1 MQKMTNKIELFGRIY
16 EHDLKKA
23 VTGPDSKNPGTEY
36 ITGTVSIATD
46 DDCFNVVP
54 VHYTFVTAAT
64 KNGKP
69 NATFATLSNIIDGV
83 YGTVMKTNKDDAAF
97 ARIDTQIGLNE
108 FYTERSGET
117 TLVSAKR
124 AEGGFI
130 HIQGKNEEP
139 PKIVNKFTCDM
150 LITNVRHVD
159 ADEEKGYPEKAIVKG
174 AIFKDY
180 NKTLMPVEF
189 TAAHPDAISYFEG
202 LDATGKNPTFTQVW
216 GKIINETIVRTITEE
231 SAFGE
236 ASVRE
241 IKSNRRDWV
250 LTGAKPDPYEWDNE
264 STLTADE
271 VNEAIKT
278 REIYLATLK
287 SRSDEYKASR
297 TAAATSVKPV
307 ASKTTAVAGTFD
319 F

>member
-1 MQKMTNKIELFGRIY
+1 MQKMVNKIELFGRIY

-23 VTGPDSKNPGTEY
+23 VTGPNSKNPGTEY

-46 DDCFNVVP
+46 DDCLNIVP

-83 YGTVMKTNKDDAAF
+83 YGTVMKASKDDATF
-97 ARIDTQIGLNE
+97 ARVDTQIGLNE
-108 FYTERSGET
+108 FYTDRSGET
-117 TLVSAKR
+117 TLVSVKR

-139 PKIVNKFTCDM
+139 PKIVNKFTCDI
-150 LITNVRHVD
+150 LITNVRHID
-159 ADEEKGYPEKAIVKG
+159 ADEEKGLPEKAIVKG
-174 AIFKDY
+174 AIFNDY

-189 TAAHPDAISYFEG
+189 TAADSGAINYFEG
-202 LDATGKNPTFTQVW
+202 LEATGKNPIFTQVR

-250 LTGAKPDPYEWDNE
+250 LTGAKPEPYDFDTEG
-264 STLTADE
+264 TLTTEE
-271 VNEAIKT
+271 VNEAVKT

-287 SRSDEYKASR
+287 SRNDEYKASR
-297 TAAATSVKPV
+297 AAAITSKPAAKTAAV
-307 ASKTTAVAGTFD
+307 ASGDFD

>member
-1 MQKMTNKIELFGRIY
+1 MQKMVNKIELFGRIY

-23 VTGPDSKNPGTEY
+23 VTGPNSKNPGTEY

-46 DDCFNVVP
+46 DDCLNIVP

-83 YGTVMKTNKDDAAF
+83 YGTVMKASKDDATF
-97 ARIDTQIGLNE
+97 ARVDTQIGLNE
-108 FYTERSGET
+108 FYTDRSGET
-117 TLVSAKR
+117 TLVSVKR

-139 PKIVNKFTCDM
+139 PKIVNKFTCDI
-150 LITNVRHVD
+150 LITNVRHID
-159 ADEEKGYPEKAIVKG
+159 ADEEKGLPEKAIVKG
-174 AIFKDY
+174 AIFNDY

-189 TAAHPDAISYFEG
+189 TAADSGAINYFEG
-202 LDATGKNPTFTQVW
+202 LEATGKNPIFTQVR

-250 LTGAKPDPYEWDNE
+250 LTGAKPEPYDFDTEG
-264 STLTADE
+264 TLTTEE
-271 VNEAIKT
+271 VNEAVKT

-287 SRSDEYKASR
+287 SRNDEYKASR
-297 TAAATSVKPV
+297 AAAITSKPAVKTAAV
-307 ASKTTAVAGTFD
+307 ASGDFD

>member
-1 MQKMTNKIELFGRIY
+1 MQKMVSKIELFGRIY

-23 VTGPDSKNPGTEY
+23 VTGPNSKNPGTEY

-64 KNGKP
+64 KSGKP
-69 NATFATLSNIIDGV
+69 NPTFATLSNIIDGV
-83 YGTVMKTNKDDAAF
+83 YGTVMKTSKDDAAF

-108 FYTERSGET
+108 FYTDRSGET

-150 LITNVRHVD
+150 LITNVRHID
-159 ADEEKGYPEKAIVKG
+159 ADEDKNLPEKAIVKG
-174 AIFKDY
+174 AIFNDY

-216 GKIINETIVRTITEE
+216 GKIINETIVRIITEE

-250 LTGAKPDPYEWDNE
+250 LTGAKPEPYDFNTEG
-264 STLTADE
+264 TLTTEE

-297 TAAATSVKPV
+297 AAAATTSKPTAKTATV
-307 ASKTTAVAGTFD
+307 APGDFD

>member
-1 MQKMTNKIELFGRIY
+1 MQKMVNKIELFGRIY

-23 VTGPDSKNPGTEY
+23 VTGPNSKNPGTEY

-46 DDCFNVVP
+46 DDCLNIVP

-83 YGTVMKTNKDDAAF
+83 YGTVMKTSKDDAAF
-97 ARIDTQIGLNE
+97 ARVDTQIGLNE
-108 FYTERSGET
+108 FYTDRSGET
-117 TLVSAKR
+117 TLVSVKR

-139 PKIVNKFTCDM
+139 PKIVNKFTCDI
-150 LITNVRHVD
+150 LITNVRHID
-159 ADEEKGYPEKAIVKG
+159 ADEEKGLLEKAIVKG
-174 AIFKDY
+174 AVFNDY

-189 TAAHPDAISYFEG
+189 TAADSGAINYFEG
-202 LDATGKNPTFTQVW
+202 LEATGKNPIFTQVR

-250 LTGAKPDPYEWDNE
+250 LTGAKPEPYDFDTEG
-264 STLTADE
+264 TLTTEE
-271 VNEAIKT
+271 VNEAVKT

-287 SRSDEYKASR
+287 SRNDEYKASR
-297 TAAATSVKPV
+297 AAAITSKP
-307 ASKTTAVAGTFD
+307 AAKTTAVASGDFD

>member
-1 MQKMTNKIELFGRIY
+1 MQKMVNKIELFGRIY

-23 VTGPDSKNPGTEY
+23 VTGPNSKNPGTEY

-46 DDCFNVVP
+46 DNCLNIVP

-83 YGTVMKTNKDDAAF
+83 YGTVMKTSKDDAAF
-97 ARIDTQIGLNE
+97 ARVDTQIGLNE
-108 FYTERSGET
+108 FYTDRSGET
-117 TLVSAKR
+117 TLVSVKR

-139 PKIVNKFTCDM
+139 PKIVNKFTCDI
-150 LITNVRHVD
+150 LITNVRHID
-159 ADEEKGYPEKAIVKG
+159 ADEEKGLPEKAIVKG
-174 AIFKDY
+174 AIFNDY

-189 TAAHPDAISYFEG
+189 TAADSGAINYFEG
-202 LDATGKNPTFTQVW
+202 LEATGKNPIFTQVR

-250 LTGAKPDPYEWDNE
+250 LTGAKPEPYDFDTEG
-264 STLTADE
+264 TLTTEE
-271 VNEAIKT
+271 VNEAVKT

-287 SRSDEYKASR
+287 SRNDEYKASR
-297 TAAATSVKPV
+297 AAAITSKPAAKTATV
-307 ASKTTAVAGTFD
+307 ASGDFD

>member
-1 MQKMTNKIELFGRIY
+1 MMKMLNKIELFGKIY

-23 VTGPDSKNPGTEY
+23 VTGPNSKNPGTEY
-36 ITGTVSIATD
+36 ITGTVSIGTD
-46 DDCFNVVP
+46 ADCLNIVP
-54 VHYTFVTAAT
+54 VHYTFVTATT

-83 YGTVMKTNKDDAAF
+83 YGTVMNTNMEDAAC
-97 ARIDTQIGLNE
+97 ARVDTQIGLNE
-108 FYTERSGET
+108 FYTDRNGET

-124 AEGGFI
+124 PEGGFI
-130 HIQGKNEEP
+130 HILGKNEEP
-139 PKIVNKFTCDM
+139 PMIVNLFTCDM

-159 ADEEKGYPEKAIVKG
+159 ADEERNLPEKAIVKG
-174 AIFKDY
+174 AIFNDY

-189 TAAHPDAISYFEG
+189 TAATPDAINYFER
-202 LDATGKNPTFTQVW
+202 LEATSKNPTFTQVR
-216 GKIINETIVRTITEE
+216 GKIVNETIVRTITEE

-250 LTGAKPDPYEWDNE
+250 LTGSKPDPYEWDDE
-264 STLTADE
+264 STLTAEE

-278 REIYLATLK
+278 REVYLANLK
-287 SRSDEYKASR
+287 SRSDEYKAQRANAVKS
-297 TAAATSVKPV
+297 TATT
-307 ASKTTAVAGTFD
+307 KTTAAPGDFD

>member
-1 MQKMTNKIELFGRIY
+1 MQKMKNSIELFGKIY
-16 EHDLKKA
+16 EHDLKKT
-23 VTGPDSKNPGTEY
+23 VTGPNSKNPGTEY

-46 DDCFNVVP
+46 DDCLNIVP

-83 YGTVMKTNKDDAAF
+83 YGTVMKTSKDDAAF
-97 ARIDTQIGLNE
+97 ARVDTQIGLNE
-108 FYTERSGET
+108 FYTDRSGET

-150 LITNVRHVD
+150 LITNVRHIE
-159 ADEEKGYPEKAIVKG
+159 ADEEKGLPEKAIVKG
-174 AIFKDY
+174 AIFNDY

-189 TAAHPDAISYFEG
+189 TAADSGAINYFEG

-250 LTGAKPDPYEWDNE
+250 LTGAKPEPYDFNTEG
-264 STLTADE
+264 TLTTEE
-271 VNEAIKT
+271 VNEAVKT

-287 SRSDEYKASR
+287 SRNDEYKASR
-297 TAAATSVKPV
+297 AAVITSKPAAKTATV
-307 ASKTTAVAGTFD
+307 ASGDFD

>member
-1 MQKMTNKIELFGRIY
+1 MVNKIELFGRIY

-23 VTGPDSKNPGTEY
+23 VTGPNSKNPGTEY

-46 DDCFNVVP
+46 DDCLNIVP

-83 YGTVMKTNKDDAAF
+83 YGTVMKASKDDATF
-97 ARIDTQIGLNE
+97 ARVDTQIGLNE
-108 FYTERSGET
+108 FYTDRSGET
-117 TLVSAKR
+117 TLVSVKR

-139 PKIVNKFTCDM
+139 PKIVNKFTCDI
-150 LITNVRHVD
+150 LITNVRHID
-159 ADEEKGYPEKAIVKG
+159 ADEEKGLPEKAIVKG
-174 AIFKDY
+174 AIFNDY

-189 TAAHPDAISYFEG
+189 TAADSGAINYFEG
-202 LDATGKNPTFTQVW
+202 LEATGKNPIFTQVR

-250 LTGAKPDPYEWDNE
+250 LTGAKPEPYDFDTEG
-264 STLTADE
+264 TLTTEE
-271 VNEAIKT
+271 VNEAVKT

-287 SRSDEYKASR
+287 SRNDEYKASR
-297 TAAATSVKPV
+297 AAAITSKPAAKTAAV
-307 ASKTTAVAGTFD
+307 ASGDFD

>member
-1 MQKMTNKIELFGRIY
+1 MQKMVNKIELFGRIY

-23 VTGPDSKNPGTEY
+23 VTGPNSKNPGTEY

-46 DDCFNVVP
+46 DNCLNIVP

-83 YGTVMKTNKDDAAF
+83 YGTVMKTSKDDAAF
-97 ARIDTQIGLNE
+97 ARVDTQIGLNE
-108 FYTERSGET
+108 FYTDRSGET
-117 TLVSAKR
+117 TLVSVKR

-139 PKIVNKFTCDM
+139 PKIVNKFTCDI
-150 LITNVRHVD
+150 LITNVRHID
-159 ADEEKGYPEKAIVKG
+159 ADEEKGLPEKAIVKG
-174 AIFKDY
+174 AIFNDY

-189 TAAHPDAISYFEG
+189 TAADSGAINYFEG
-202 LDATGKNPTFTQVW
+202 LEATGKNPIFTQVR

-250 LTGAKPDPYEWDNE
+250 LTGAKPEPYDFDTEG
-264 STLTADE
+264 TLTTEE
-271 VNEAIKT
+271 VNEAVKT

-287 SRSDEYKASR
+287 SRNDEYKASR
-297 TAAATSVKPV
+297 AAAATSKPAAKTTTV
-307 ASKTTAVAGTFD
+307 ASGDFD

>member
-1 MQKMTNKIELFGRIY
+1 MQKMVNKIELFGRIY

-23 VTGPDSKNPGTEY
+23 VTGPNSKNPGTEY

-46 DDCFNVVP
+46 DDCLNVVP

-83 YGTVMKTNKDDAAF
+83 YGTVMKTSKDDAAF

-108 FYTERSGET
+108 FYTDRSGET

-130 HIQGKNEEP
+130 HIQGKNEES

-159 ADEEKGYPEKAIVKG
+159 ADEDKNLPEKAIVKG
-174 AIFKDY
+174 AIFNDY

-189 TAAHPDAISYFEG
+189 TAAHPDAIGYFEG

-250 LTGAKPDPYEWDNE
+250 LTGAKPEPYDFNTEG
-264 STLTADE
+264 TLTTEE

-287 SRSDEYKASR
+287 SRNDEYKASR
-297 TAAATSVKPV
+297 AAATTTSKPTT
-307 ASKTTAVAGTFD
+307 KTTTVVPGDFD

>member
-1 MQKMTNKIELFGRIY
+1 MQKMVNKIELFGRIY

-23 VTGPDSKNPGTEY
+23 VTGPNSKNPGTEY

-46 DDCFNVVP
+46 DNCLNIVP

-83 YGTVMKTNKDDAAF
+83 YGTVMKASKDDAAF
-97 ARIDTQIGLNE
+97 ARVDTQIGLNE
-108 FYTERSGET
+108 FYTDRSGET
-117 TLVSAKR
+117 TLVSVKR

-139 PKIVNKFTCDM
+139 PKIVNKFTCDI
-150 LITNVRHVD
+150 LITNVRHID
-159 ADEEKGYPEKAIVKG
+159 ADEEKGLPEKAIVKG
-174 AIFKDY
+174 AIFNDY

-189 TAAHPDAISYFEG
+189 TAADSGAINYFEG
-202 LDATGKNPTFTQVW
+202 LEATGKNPIFTQVR

-250 LTGAKPDPYEWDNE
+250 LTGAKPEPYDFDTEG
-264 STLTADE
+264 TLTTEE
-271 VNEAIKT
+271 VNEAVKT

-287 SRSDEYKASR
+287 SRNDEYKASR
-297 TAAATSVKPV
+297 AAAITSKPAAKIAAV
-307 ASKTTAVAGTFD
+307 ASGDFD

>member
-1 MQKMTNKIELFGRIY
+1 MMKMLNKIELFGRIY

-23 VTGPDSKNPGTEY
+23 VTGQNSKTPGTEY

-46 DDCFNVVP
+46 DDCLNIVP
-54 VHYTFVTAAT
+54 VHYTFVTATT
-64 KNGKP
+64 KSGKP
-69 NATFATLSNIIDGV
+69 NSTFITLSNIIDGV
-83 YGTVMKTNKDDAAF
+83 YGTVMKTSKEDAAY

-108 FYTERSGET
+108 FYSDRNGET
-117 TLVSAKR
+117 TLVSTKR

-139 PKIVNKFTCDM
+139 PANVNKFTCDM

-159 ADEEKGYPEKAIVKG
+159 VDEERNLPDKAIVKG
-174 AIFKDY
+174 AIFNDY

-189 TAAHPDAISYFEG
+189 TAVRPDAIKYFEG
-202 LDATGKNPTFTQVW
+202 LDATGNNPTFTQLW
-216 GKIINETIVRTITEE
+216 GQIINETIVRTITEE

-250 LTGAKPDPYEWDNE
+250 ITGAKPEPYEWNDE
-264 STLTADE
+264 STLTANE

-278 REIYLATLK
+278 REVYLANLK
-287 SRSDEYKASR
+287 SRSDEYKANR
-297 TAAATSVKPV
+297 AVAAKAT
-307 ASKTTAVAGTFD
+307 SKTTTVAPGDFD

>member
-1 MQKMTNKIELFGRIY
+1 MQKMKNVIEIFGRIY

-23 VTGPDSKNPGTEY
+23 VTGQNSKNPGTEY

-46 DDCFNVVP
+46 DDCLNIVP
-54 VHYTFVTAAT
+54 VHYTFVTATT
-64 KNGKP
+64 KNSKP

-83 YGTVMKTNKDDAAF
+83 YGTVMKTSKDDAAF

-108 FYTERSGET
+108 FYTDRSGET

-174 AIFKDY
+174 AIFNDY

-264 STLTADE
+264 STLTANE

-287 SRSDEYKASR
+287 SRNDEYKASR
-297 TAAATSVKPV
+297 AAVATSKP
-307 ASKTTAVAGTFD
+307 AAKTTTVAPGDFD

>member
-1 MQKMTNKIELFGRIY
+1 MQKMVNKIELFGRIY

-23 VTGPDSKNPGTEY
+23 VTGPNSKNPGTEY

-46 DDCFNVVP
+46 DDCLNIVP

-83 YGTVMKTNKDDAAF
+83 YGTVMKTSKDDAAF
-97 ARIDTQIGLNE
+97 ARVDTQIGLNE
-108 FYTERSGET
+108 FYTDRSGET
-117 TLVSAKR
+117 TLVSVKR

-139 PKIVNKFTCDM
+139 PKIVNKFTCDI
-150 LITNVRHVD
+150 LITNVRHID
-159 ADEEKGYPEKAIVKG
+159 ADEEKGLPEKAIVKG
-174 AIFKDY
+174 AIFNDY

-189 TAAHPDAISYFEG
+189 TAADSGAINYFEG
-202 LDATGKNPTFTQVW
+202 LEATGKNPIFTQVR

-250 LTGAKPDPYEWDNE
+250 LTGAKPEPYDFDTEG
-264 STLTADE
+264 TLTTEE
-271 VNEAIKT
+271 VNEAVKT

-287 SRSDEYKASR
+287 SRNDEYKASR
-297 TAAATSVKPV
+297 AAAATSKPAAKTTTV
-307 ASKTTAVAGTFD
+307 ASGDFD

>member
-1 MQKMTNKIELFGRIY
+1 MQKMVNKIELFGRIY

-23 VTGPDSKNPGTEY
+23 VTGPNSKNPGTEY

-46 DDCFNVVP
+46 DNCLNIVP

-83 YGTVMKTNKDDAAF
+83 YGTVMKTSKDDAAS
-97 ARIDTQIGLNE
+97 ARVDTQIGLNE
-108 FYTERSGET
+108 FYTDRSGET
-117 TLVSAKR
+117 TLVSVKR

-139 PKIVNKFTCDM
+139 PKIVNKFTCDI
-150 LITNVRHVD
+150 LITNVRHID
-159 ADEEKGYPEKAIVKG
+159 ADEEKGLPEKAIVKG
-174 AIFKDY
+174 AIFNDY

-189 TAAHPDAISYFEG
+189 TAADSGAINYFEG
-202 LDATGKNPTFTQVW
+202 LEATGKNPIFTQVR

-250 LTGAKPDPYEWDNE
+250 LTGAKPEPYDFDTEG
-264 STLTADE
+264 TLTTEE
-271 VNEAIKT
+271 VNEAVKT

-287 SRSDEYKASR
+287 SRNDEYKASR
-297 TAAATSVKPV
+297 AAAATSKPAAKTTTV
-307 ASKTTAVAGTFD
+307 ASGDFD

>member
-1 MQKMTNKIELFGRIY
+1 MQKMVNKIELFGRIY

-23 VTGPDSKNPGTEY
+23 VTGPNSKNPGTEY

-46 DDCFNVVP
+46 DDCLNIVP

-83 YGTVMKTNKDDAAF
+83 YGTVMKTSKDDAAF
-97 ARIDTQIGLNE
+97 ARVDTQIGLNE
-108 FYTERSGET
+108 FYTDRSGET
-117 TLVSAKR
+117 TLVSVKR

-139 PKIVNKFTCDM
+139 PKIVNKFTCDI
-150 LITNVRHVD
+150 LITNVRHID
-159 ADEEKGYPEKAIVKG
+159 ADEEKGLPEKAIVKG
-174 AIFKDY
+174 AVFNDY

-189 TAAHPDAISYFEG
+189 TAADSGAINYFEG
-202 LDATGKNPTFTQVW
+202 LEATGKNPIFTQVR

-250 LTGAKPDPYEWDNE
+250 LTGAKPEPYDFDTEG
-264 STLTADE
+264 TLTTEE
-271 VNEAIKT
+271 VNEAVKT

-287 SRSDEYKASR
+287 SRNDEYKASR
-297 TAAATSVKPV
+297 AAAITSKP
-307 ASKTTAVAGTFD
+307 AAKTTAVASGDFD

>member
-1 MQKMTNKIELFGRIY
+1 MQKMVSKIELFGRIY

-23 VTGPDSKNPGTEY
+23 VTGPNSKNPGTEY

-64 KNGKP
+64 KSGKP
-69 NATFATLSNIIDGV
+69 NPTFATLSNIIDGV
-83 YGTVMKTNKDDAAF
+83 YGTVMKTSKDDAAF

-108 FYTERSGET
+108 FYTDRSGET

-150 LITNVRHVD
+150 LITNVRHID
-159 ADEEKGYPEKAIVKG
+159 ADEDKNLPEKAIVKG
-174 AIFKDY
+174 AIFNDY

-250 LTGAKPDPYEWDNE
+250 LTGAKPEPYDFNTEG
-264 STLTADE
+264 TLTTEE

-297 TAAATSVKPV
+297 AAAATTSKPTAKTATV
-307 ASKTTAVAGTFD
+307 APGDFD

>member
-1 MQKMTNKIELFGRIY
+1 MQKMVNKIELFGRIY

-23 VTGPDSKNPGTEY
+23 VTGPKSKNPGTEY

-46 DDCFNVVP
+46 DDCLNIVP

-83 YGTVMKTNKDDAAF
+83 YGTVMKTSKDDAAF
-97 ARIDTQIGLNE
+97 ARVDTQIGLNE
-108 FYTERSGET
+108 FYTDRSGET
-117 TLVSAKR
+117 TLVSVKR

-139 PKIVNKFTCDM
+139 PKIVNKFTCDI
-150 LITNVRHVD
+150 LITNVRHID
-159 ADEEKGYPEKAIVKG
+159 ADEEKELPEKAIVKG
-174 AIFKDY
+174 AIFNDY

-189 TAAHPDAISYFEG
+189 TAADSGAINYFEG
-202 LDATGKNPTFTQVW
+202 LEATGKNPIFTQVR
-216 GKIINETIVRTITEE
+216 GKIINETIVRTTTEE

-250 LTGAKPDPYEWDNE
+250 LTGAKPEPYDFDTEG
-264 STLTADE
+264 TLTTEE
-271 VNEAIKT
+271 VNEAVKT

-287 SRSDEYKASR
+287 SRNDEYKASR
-297 TAAATSVKPV
+297 AAAITSKPAAKTAAV
-307 ASKTTAVAGTFD
+307 ASGDFD

>member
-1 MQKMTNKIELFGRIY
+1 MVSKIELFGRIY

-23 VTGPDSKNPGTEY
+23 VTGPNSKNPGTEY

-64 KNGKP
+64 KSGKP
-69 NATFATLSNIIDGV
+69 NPTFATLSNIIDGV
-83 YGTVMKTNKDDAAF
+83 YGTVMKTSKDDAAF

-108 FYTERSGET
+108 FYTDRSGET

-150 LITNVRHVD
+150 LITNVRHID
-159 ADEEKGYPEKAIVKG
+159 ADEDKNLPEKAIVKG
-174 AIFKDY
+174 AIFNDY

-250 LTGAKPDPYEWDNE
+250 LTGAKPEPYDFNTEG
-264 STLTADE
+264 TLTTEE

-297 TAAATSVKPV
+297 AAAATTSKPTAKTATV
-307 ASKTTAVAGTFD
+307 APGDFD